1 MRRHEFIALLGN
13 AAVEWP
19 LAARAQPATRL
30 RLGLYSRLSVGLGG
44 LRAAALRSRVVGWWP
59 CARAHETEL

>member
-1 MRRHEFIALLGN
+1 MRRHEFIALPSR

-30 RLGLYSRLSVGLGG
+30 RLGLYSRLSVGSGDF
-44 LRAAALRSRVVGWWP
+44 ALRLFASRVVGW
-59 CARAHETEL
+59 

>member
-1 MRRHEFIALLGN
+1 MRRHEFIALPSR

-30 RLGLYSRLSVGLGG
+30 RLGLYSRLSVGSGDF
-44 LRAAALRSRVVGWWP
+44 ALRLLRRASWVGDRALARVK
-59 CARAHETEL
+59 LD

>member
-1 MRRHEFIALLGN
+1 MRRHEFIALPSR

-30 RLGLYSRLSVGLGG
+30 RLGLYSRLSVGGTSRCGCCVARRG
-44 LRAAALRSRVVGWWP
+44 LVTVRSHV
-59 CARAHETEL
+59 

>member
-30 RLGLYSRLSVGLGG
+30 RLGLYSRLSVGLGDS
-44 LRAAALRSRVVGWWP
+44 ALRLFGRASWVGDRAL
-59 CARAHETEL
+59 ARLKRD